1 MVRSHRTTELCV
13 AALLLTVAV
22 GACTQ
27 PSKRLNAPPQGHT
40 CHPSDMQAFYTPMV
54 DQAMLSDMSMSSV
67 HFVPHQS
74 ELNANGV
81 RRLER
86 YATIMKTYGG
96 TLRYDGV
103 DEGEQIQRDRI
114 QRIEDYLANAGVP
127 RDSYRVESGLAGGRG
142 MNAEESIKIRHATF
156 FNPADIS
163 SGGSGEGEDGGGS
176 PGGGGSKK

>member
-1 MVRSHRTTELCV
+1 MIRSHRTTELCL

-40 CHPSDMQAFYTPMV
+40 CHPADMQAFYTPMV
-54 DQAMLSDMSMSSV
+54 DQAMLSDMSMSSI

-96 TLRYDGV
+96 TLRYGGV
-103 DEGEQIQRDRI
+103 DDEEQIQRDRI

-127 RDSYRVESGLAGGRG
+127 RDSFRVEAGLAGGRG
-142 MNAEESIKIRHATF
+142 MNSEESIKVRHATF
-156 FNPADIS
+156 FNPADLSS
-163 SGGSGEGEDGGGS
+163 SGGAGESDSGGAGGA
-176 PGGGGSKK
+176 KR

>member
-40 CHPSDMQAFYTPMV
+40 CHPSDMQTFYTPMV

-114 QRIEDYLANAGVP
+114 QLPGRVGPGRRP
-127 RDSYRVESGLAGGRG
+127 RHERGRVDQDPSRDILQPGRHQQRRLGRG
-142 MNAEESIKIRHATF
+142 
-156 FNPADIS
+156 
-163 SGGSGEGEDGGGS
+163 
-176 PGGGGSKK
+176 